1 MDFAVLFRAAYH
13 SFELE
18 AELTRQGIPYVKY
31 GGFKFLESAHIKDF
45 LAHMR
50 VVVNP
55 DETVSWLRILR
66 LVKNIGQ
73 GKSRKIIKWMKDNRH
88 GPLRPV

>member
-1 MDFAVLFRAAYH
+1 MAEGQSINDFAVLFRAAYH

-18 AELTRQGIPYVKY
+18 AELTRQKIPYVKY

-50 VVVNP
+50 IIVNR
-55 DETVSWLRILR
+55 DVSR
-66 LVKNIGQ
+66 
-73 GKSRKIIKWMKDNRH
+73 
-88 GPLRPV
+88 